1 MSTAEP
7 KEMKKTSFSLGNQA
21 MREGAYETAIKYFN
35 AAKQEAPHLAS
46 LIEFN
51 ISLASKHAAR
61 IQQHVSPPQQSKPDT
76 IKAPAPSGYS
86 YQLKVEKLSQETIS
100 GWAVNTNLPG
110 DIFEL
115 AIEING
121 TEFIKFKNDQQRGD
135 LLRHKKS
142 EGRGGFSLNLPKG
155 LLEAGQNKIIIK
167 MPNGEHIEAGTIENN
182 KTHIINDQPFT
193 YTENPVSIIVPIYN
207 AIDDVKTCLERLRS
221 FTKPSIRVFL
231 INDASPDPKIKE
243 LLTEANKDGRFI
255 VIHNENNLGF
265 TKTVN
270 KGITLAENDDVV
282 LLNSDARV
290 TPRWLEG
297 MQRAL
302 STDSRIATVT
312 AMSDR
317 AGAFSAPN
325 IGNDNDLPLGVTEI
339 EYARAFRRRAK
350 GLYPSVPTGNGF
362 CMYIR
367 RACIDEIGALDEEA
381 FPRGYGEENDF
392 CMRARAHGW
401 RHVIDDRTY
410 VFHDRSKSF
419 AGEKDHLI
427 QAGRKVV
434 DERYPD
440 YKKAISIF
448 SKSPLLALARFSAK
462 QAVADCL
469 KPEGVKPRALFVVA
483 TQTGG
488 TPQTN
493 RDLMLALYDSWEP
506 WLLHCDSKMLSLYRV
521 HKDKSDELV
530 HQHELSEPVDA
541 YSHMSFEYDHIA
553 SNWINHYDFDVV
565 HIRHL
570 AWHSLSLP
578 KLAKSSGA
586 LVVNSFHDYYAA
598 CPTVKLLDGDNFFC
612 GGDCSASKGIK
623 NCTNP
628 LWKNDELPPLKNG
641 WIFQWRKQFQNAL
654 NYVDSFI
661 TTSEHTKKTLL
672 HIFPKIDS
680 KKFKVIHHGRDFSSF
695 TPPTPLKQNPEKIKI
710 LIPGNIDEAKGGDY
724 ILDLLNEDK
733 NKVLEFHILGNTSDS
748 FGQTIKNLTD
758 SQIICHG
765 PYKREEFIKHVKK
778 ISPHIGAVFS
788 IWDETWCHT
797 LTEIWASGLP
807 ALVLNYPTVA
817 GRVETAQ
824 AGWVLDS
831 NNPLSAYQTITQKVI
846 TEHSEKILSVKK
858 WQKTE
863 GIFRNTLWMAA
874 QYHAIYSSAAQNKV
888 RDPHLNRNNDFVFGD
903 IIAVTSPSNTSQT
916 AAPGSTHI
924 RVWEKTRNS
933 MEQSTV
939 FCRMTPDSLVA
950 GVELGEVKQA
960 IIQRNVLHEEHFQL
974 LLPHIK
980 SGEFSYCLDLDDDL
994 LNVPL
999 EIDTDRTYQRY
1010 TATLKSL
1017 ITHAKTVTVSTAS
1030 LFEKISPHN
1039 QNTKIIQ
1046 NGISERLWRGSFNTY
1061 PKKTFTA
1068 IYFGTK
1074 SHKSD
1079 LDLILP
1085 PLREVAEKYSNFKL
1099 LVIGILDEKTSLPK
1113 WAKNIQVPPLNRNY
1127 PEFVQWLKEISA
1139 DANLGLAPLVEN
1151 EFNTFKSN
1159 LKALEYA
1166 ALGLPV
1172 LASKGSVY
1180 NSIAME
1186 APAIH
1191 VVENQAEHWIDA
1203 LENKIKSMDKSFEE
1217 GQKNRDWVFRNYSL
1231 SQIKIRPE
1239 ADPPVSG

>member
-35 AAKQEAPHLAS
+35 AAKQEAPHLAN

-61 IQQHVSPPQQSKPDT
+61 IQPHVSPPQQSKPDT

-155 LLEAGQNKIIIK
+155 LLETGQNKIIIK

-193 YTENPVSIIVPIYN
+193 YTEKPASIIVPIYN
-207 AIDDVKTCLERLRS
+207 AIDDVKVCLERLRS
-221 FTKPSIRVFL
+221 FTKPNIRVFL
-231 INDASPDPKIKE
+231 INDASPDPGIKK

-270 KGITLAENDDVV
+270 KGITLTGNDDVV

-483 TQTGG
+483 TKTGG

-493 RDLMLALYDSWEP
+493 RDLMLALYDSLEP
-506 WLLHCDSKMLSLYRV
+506 WLLHCDSKTLSLYRV
-521 HKDKSDELV
+521 HKNKEDELIR
-530 HQHELSEPVDA
+530 QHELNEPVEPLA
-541 YSHMSFEYDHIA
+541 HISFEYDRVVA
-553 SNWINHYDFDVV
+553 NWLGHYDYDIV

-578 KLAKSSGA
+578 RMAKLSGA
-586 LVVNSFHDYYAA
+586 VVIKSFHDYYAV
-598 CPTVKLLDGDNFFC
+598 CPTIKLLDGENFFC
-612 GGDCSASKGIK
+612 GGNCTNSQAKE

-628 LWKNDELPPLKNG
+628 LWPDHDLPDLKNG
-641 WIFQWRKQFQNAL
+641 WIFEWRKKFQDAL
-654 NYVDSFI
+654 TYVDKFI
-661 TTSEHTKKTLL
+661 TTSEHARKTILEK
-672 HIFPKIDS
+672 FPKINSAD
-680 KKFKVIHHGRDFSSF
+680 FKVIRHGRDFNCFSTPNQ
-695 TPPTPLKQNPEKIKI
+695 TPPKKDKIKI
-710 LIPGNIDEAKGGDY
+710 LIPGNIDEAKGSNF
-724 ILDLLNEDK
+724 ILELIKEDK
-733 NKVLEFHILGNTSDS
+733 EKILEFHILGNTRQFLKDLD
-748 FGQTIKNLTD
+748 N

-765 PYKREEFIKHVKK
+765 TYKREEFQEHVRK

-807 ALVLNYPTVA
+807 AVVLSYPTISE
-817 GRVETAQ
+817 RVETAK
-824 AGWVLDS
+824 AGWVMDS
-831 NNPLSAYQTITQKVI
+831 KSPSIAYKKIISKVI
-846 TEHSEKILSVKK
+846 EEYPEKIAHVKK
-858 WQKTE
+858 WQETE
-863 GIFRNTLWMAA
+863 GSFRNTLWMAA
-874 QYHAIYSSAAQNKV
+874 QYQAVYNSTTRSN
-888 RDPHLNRNNDFVFGD
+888 PPNNSKTTDTFTTD
-903 IIAVTSPSNTSQT
+903 CIIAVTSPSHTSQT
-916 AAPGSTHI
+916 RAPGSTHI
-924 RVWEKTRNS
+924 RVWEKTRNDFGKKI
-933 MEQSTV
+933 V
-939 FCRMTPDSLVA
+939 FCRMPPDNLVA
-950 GVELGEVKQA
+950 GVELGEIKQA
-960 IIQRNVLHEEHFQL
+960 IIQRNALLKEHIAK
-974 LLPHIK
+974 IK
-980 SGEFSYCLDLDDDL
+980 PYIANGKFSYCFDLDDDL
-994 LNVPL
+994 LNVPP
-999 EIDTDRTYQRY
+999 EIDTNNIYHNY
-1010 TATLKSL
+1010 TETLKEL
-1017 ITHAKTVTVSTAS
+1017 ITHAKLVTVSTDT
-1030 LFEKISPHN
+1030 LFAKISKYN
-1039 QNTKIIQ
+1039 KNTTILK
-1046 NGISERLWRGSFNTY
+1046 NRISERLWKGSAE
-1061 PKKTFTA
+1061 KTKENNAFTA

-1074 SHKSD
+1074 SHKKD
-1079 LDLILP
+1079 LELILP
-1085 PLREVAEKYSNFKL
+1085 ALEHIAEKHPSFKL
-1099 LVIGILDEKTSLPK
+1099 FIIGILDKNHKTPK
-1113 WAKNIQVPPLNRNY
+1113 WIKNIQVPNSETNY
-1127 PEFVQWLKEISA
+1127 PEFVQWLKENFKN
-1139 DANLGLAPLVEN
+1139 ANLGLAPLIEN
-1151 EFNTFKSN
+1151 EFNAFKSN

-1180 NSIAME
+1180 NEIATI
-1186 APAIH
+1186 APAIE
-1191 VVENQAEHWIDA
+1191 VVENNKLAWINA
-1203 LENKIKSMDKSFEE
+1203 LENQIKSPEIHLKK
-1217 GQKNRDWVFRNYSL
+1217 GQQNKKWVFNEFSL
-1231 SQIKIRPE
+1231 KKTTDGFE
-1239 ADPPVSG
+1239 NFFDVL